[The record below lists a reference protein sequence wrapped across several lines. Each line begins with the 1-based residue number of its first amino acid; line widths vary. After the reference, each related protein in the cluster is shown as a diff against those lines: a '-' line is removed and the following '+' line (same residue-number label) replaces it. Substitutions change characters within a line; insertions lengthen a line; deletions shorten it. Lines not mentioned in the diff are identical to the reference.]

1 MTDTIV
7 VTNLSKWFGLKV
19 AVSELSIGFR
29 PGVTGLLGPNGAG
42 KTTLLRVMSG
52 LQRPSQGEVRILGV
66 DPRQDTEIYR
76 KISLVPEDE
85 SVYDRLTG
93 RQFVELAARLA
104 KIDHPVERAETV
116 LDTVGLTDAADRAL
130 GGFSK
135 GMRQRAKV
143 AAALVSDP
151 EILLLDE
158 PLNGADPVQRAQLIA
173 LFKRLGAEGKTLLVS
188 SHVLAEVERVSD
200 RVVAMVDGRLA
211 AVGDVATIRA
221 AMTDK
226 PRRIYVDTTDPR
238 KLAAALIAGSD
249 VLGVQVDGGTV
260 HVETRDAG
268 DLARRLPAI
277 AIDHSIAI
285 SKVEPVD
292 ESLESVFRYL
302 VEGRYSVTLALHLY
316 RRIMRRGRVI
326 GLLALAAVPGLV
338 FWLSAF
344 DAPESDLTTLYTDVL
359 ASVGYTFAIAALI
372 LTTATL
378 RDERDSGTLPY
389 IYMRPIARTN
399 MAAQSIAAGTA
410 AALVIGVGGWIASAV
425 ALLAV
430 GGDMQAAIPSLSLFV
445 AAGIGYAAIFVPLG
459 YLVPRALLFGLG
471 YILVVETILAF
482 AVEGLAQISIW
493 RISLSIYA
501 GLEDGFGEVATQAMT
516 PVTPGVWGGVAK
528 LAGVLVIGLVVLTWA
543 LRKRDAL

>member
-104 KIDHPVERAETV
+104 KIDHPVERAETL

-268 DLARRLPAI
+268 DLARRLPSI

-302 VEGRYSVTLALHLY
+302 VEGR
-316 RRIMRRGRVI
+316 
-326 GLLALAAVPGLV
+326 
-338 FWLSAF
+338 
-344 DAPESDLTTLYTDVL
+344 
-359 ASVGYTFAIAALI
+359 
-372 LTTATL
+372 
-378 RDERDSGTLPY
+378 
-389 IYMRPIARTN
+389 
-399 MAAQSIAAGTA
+399 
-410 AALVIGVGGWIASAV
+410 
-425 ALLAV
+425 
-430 GGDMQAAIPSLSLFV
+430 
-445 AAGIGYAAIFVPLG
+445 
-459 YLVPRALLFGLG
+459 
-471 YILVVETILAF
+471 
-482 AVEGLAQISIW
+482 
-493 RISLSIYA
+493 
-501 GLEDGFGEVATQAMT
+501 
-516 PVTPGVWGGVAK
+516 
-528 LAGVLVIGLVVLTWA
+528 
-543 LRKRDAL
+543 